1 MGGPVGSQ
9 MALGKLLVK
18 NVQGKRLS
26 QTHTVPIEKAVDSK
40 TPVEATRFAL
50 PYMFANTQVFIPGAI
65 AAVMTAER
73 ICMDVNPELKPVIQT
88 IIGCTNSETRQTI
101 VIGPMSPS
109 GRY

>member
-1 MGGPVGSQ
+1 MGGLVGSQ

-50 PYMFANTQVFIPGAI
+50 PYMFANT
-65 AAVMTAER
+65 
-73 ICMDVNPELKPVIQT
+73 
-88 IIGCTNSETRQTI
+88 
-101 VIGPMSPS
+101 
-109 GRY
+109 